1 MLFKV
6 VKIKNGDILVTYR
19 IFKCNTCGTKI
30 EEAWP
35 RYEDDNLHL
44 CSECAFRQGLYSEGE
59 FLRDIGIDLDNMH
72 AGINPNNEIE
82 LWIGNPTPP
91 WERTLRQQRNSPKYA
106 DWRSKI
112 FDRDNYTC
120 QKCGQRGGNLNAHHI
135 KPFKKY
141 KKYRYDVNNGIT
153 LCEKCHRKVHRQGGV
168 L

>member
-1 MLFKV
+1 LLYKV

-91 WERTLRQQRNSPKYA
+91 LERTLRQQRNSPKYA